1 MRVKKYNPANLSCL
15 LLMKT
20 LKASMK
26 WSSFK
31 KPTAICY
38 QATGIKRKKK
48 INLKKNENNSIWTI
62 MYLGQL
68 DVLKVKLFKDAQV
81 I

>member
-48 INLKKNENNSIWTI
+48 LILRKMKTI
-62 MYLGQL
+62 AFGLSCILANWMS
-68 DVLKVKLFKDAQV
+68 
-81 I
+81 